1 MLFWTWNGKNQKVI
15 FLVIHAF
22 CYQYYEISYYAV
34 QYCEI
39 SYPVSKYLPSVHVHP
54 ISLFSNIHLSGF
66 HNQIQV
72 TRRKCRQGNVL
83 IVKNVQRE
91 GGGGVQKQGP
101 LVTTYWTLQEIFG
114 WPHLDLDHSKFSVL
128 VCIPTIQPC
137 YTKGL
142 GRKPTNYS
150 SLDILVHFLKCQHY
164 ILCLRLRNGGSTNLI
179 WYAVWN
185 MPYWHDYQQVIIV
198 PV

>member
-1 MLFWTWNGKNQKVI
+1 MLFNIV
-15 FLVIHAF
+15 
-22 CYQYYEISYYAV
+22 
-34 QYCEI
+34 
-39 SYPVSKYLPSVHVHP
+39 KYLTLSVNICLVFMFIQFP
-54 ISLFSNIHLSGF
+54 FSAISTYQVFTTKSKSQEENAGKGMCWLSKTSRG
-66 HNQIQV
+66 
-72 TRRKCRQGNVL
+72 G
-83 IVKNVQRE
+83 

-185 MPYWHDYQQVIIV
+185 MPYWHDYQRVIIV